1 MTRDTEISDSDII
14 ELRDEAGVAGD
25 RKMVVLCDRALD
37 GNQSARGVCA
47 QVIRDAADAAWED
60 R

>member
-1 MTRDTEISDSDII
+1 MTNTHQISDSDIR
-14 ELRDEAGVAGD
+14 ELRGEAGVAGD

-37 GNQSARGVCA
+37 GDESARIVCE